1 MSYIWAGLSG
11 NGEDLEGGRAGPE
24 ADLLLLSPHLGEG
37 GAHPD
42 GGGRTDHLQD
52 PDGGM
57 HKQGIIHKNMR
68 IYLYFINRRG
78 GNEKGEGGGQTQ
90 RESVDA
96 RDGHITLEVSPW

>member
-1 MSYIWAGLSG
+1 MAGD
-11 NGEDLEGGRAGPE
+11 GEDLEGGRAGPE

-42 GGGRTDHLQD
+42 GGGRSDHLQH

-57 HKQGIIHKNMR
+57 RNRGSFIR

-78 GNEKGEGGGQTQ
+78 GN
-90 RESVDA
+90 DM
-96 RDGHITLEVSPW
+96 